1 MFPSYSERI
10 QVQGGNLMPLSSS
23 FLFKGLSESQLQ
35 RLTSTAKEFQIPKD
49 QWLFQEGSGADRV
62 YVLKNGAVEM
72 LTKVNGEY
80 ELPIKIIRSKGE
92 CFGTSALVPPHEYS
106 LSARCAED
114 ATILEIRREDLEK
127 ISEKDSAL
135 GCAVMKNLAQNL
147 LARLKET
154 RQEVKIHFKSLFR
167 SMHT

>member
-1 MFPSYSERI
+1 VP
-10 QVQGGNLMPLSSS
+10 
-23 FLFKGLSESQLQ
+23 
-35 RLTSTAKEFQIPKD
+35 T
-49 QWLFQEGSGADRV
+49 
-62 YVLKNGAVEM
+62 
-72 LTKVNGEY
+72 EY